1 MKANMSVN
9 EETFENSGFSGLLR
23 TNALK
28 MFKRPF
34 YRTVMFTLGLPVFIF
49 IYIYF
54 LIEKIKQK
62 DAYRTVE
69 KEAEKRLLATNF
81 RDQLNEDY
89 SDQLR
94 QKMKFFDEKEMSQ
107 KAFQQQVDL
116 WVEEEFNKRL
126 QEETMH
132 DMEKQRQTKVT
143 LQMVFS
149 RLLSSSL
156 FLMITA
162 IPGILM
168 YLFILIYSNPY
179 LKYLFDRLMMTVF
192 VVIGVIIF
200 VFTILYFSP
209 FDPAANIIGETA
221 TKEQIDAFNHLHGLD
236 QSYFIQLWDTI
247 KGIATFDL
255 GQSFEGN
262 ENVATSIA
270 KRFSI
275 TLQLTIISL
284 FLAILIAIPVGII
297 SATRPNSFLDYTFMF
312 IALIGLSIP
321 NFWQGLIFILGFSIK
336 LKWLPATF
344 HPGDWLSMI
353 MPIIVLGTALTA
365 SVARMTRSS
374 MLEIINEDYIT
385 TAKSKGLSQ
394 SSVLWRHAI
403 GNAMIPIITVIG
415 LLFGG
420 MLGGAAVTEKVFNIS
435 GIGAYIVDKQFI
447 PDIPSIMG
455 GVVYVAITISLVN
468 VIIDITYAFF
478 DPRIRSKMKE
488 Y

>member
-34 YRTVMFTLGLPVFIF
+34 YRTVMFILGLPVFIF

-54 LIEKIKQK
+54 LIERIKQK

-132 DMEKQRQTKVT
+132 DMEKQRETKVT

-149 RLLSSSL
+149 RLLSSPL

-236 QSYFIQLWDTI
+236 QSYFIQLWDAI

-270 KRFSI
+270 KRFPI

-344 HPGDWLSMI
+344 HPGEWLSMI

>member
-34 YRTVMFTLGLPVFIF
+34 YRTVMFILGLPVFIF

-54 LIEKIKQK
+54 LIERIKQK

-132 DMEKQRQTKVT
+132 DMEKQRETKVT

-149 RLLSSSL
+149 RLLSSPL

-168 YLFILIYSNPY
+168 YLFILVYSNPY

-236 QSYFIQLWDTI
+236 QSYFIQLWDAI

-262 ENVATSIA
+262 ENVAASIA
-270 KRFSI
+270 KRFPI